1 MVYRAERLT
10 RRGSTIPAGP
20 PPAVS
25 LSSGTSNPPAS
36 DKVTK
41 KVKDKSKDKDK
52 VDALKP
58 TSWTQCHYGG
68 LKERTSVRALELA
81 MAVRRIGEAL
91 NRLYGARQ

>member
-41 KVKDKSKDKDK
+41 KVKDKDK

-81 MAVRRIGEAL
+81 MAVRRVGEAL